1 MNKRL
6 KDKKAIVTGGSRGI
20 GEGIVKRL
28 YDEGC
33 HVIIADIRKEL
44 AENLISSLNKDQI
57 SFFQTDLAKEED
69 IKKLIEFTNNNWGS
83 LDFLINNAGIEDGF
97 ALADQTYE
105 AYRKTMKI
113 NMDAPFLCSKYALP
127 LLEKS
132 KTPRIVMI
140 TSIQGVRGYKG
151 NISYN
156 SAKGGLIN
164 MTRVLAVELA
174 EKNILVNSV
183 APGFIN
189 TPLSVMKDGN
199 LEWDTDWFKDVYL
212 KYEKLPMGRYGNP
225 DDVAGAVY
233 FFCSEDSKYVTGQT
247 LLVDGGVSST
257 FLKNLYLKIIY
268 SRYDNG
274 CAKNELIFY
283 NSVL

>member
-1 MNKRL
+1 LQVLSQDLKKRLCIKIMNKRL
-6 KDKKAIVTGGSRGI
+6 ENKKAIVTGGSRGI

-28 YDEGC
+28 YDEGAE
-33 HVIIADIRKEL
+33 VIIADIRKEL
-44 AENLISSLNKDQI
+44 AENLINTLDKNKI
-57 SFFQTDLAKEED
+57 SFFQTDLSKEEE
-69 IKKLIEFTNNNWGS
+69 IKKLMEFTKTTWGE
-83 LDFLINNAGIEDGF
+83 LDFLINNAGIEDGYT
-97 ALADQTYE
+97 LAEQTYE
-105 AYRKTMKI
+105 NFRKTMKV

-140 TSIQGVRGYKG
+140 TSIQGIRGYKG

-156 SAKGGLIN
+156 TAKGGLIN

-199 LEWDTDWFKDVYL
+199 LEWDTDWF
-212 KYEKLPMGRYGNP
+212 
-225 DDVAGAVY
+225 
-233 FFCSEDSKYVTGQT
+233 
-247 LLVDGGVSST
+247 
-257 FLKNLYLKIIY
+257 
-268 SRYDNG
+268 
-274 CAKNELIFY
+274 
-283 NSVL
+283 

>member
-1 MNKRL
+1 MDKRL
-6 KDKKAIVTGGSRGI
+6 KNKKAIVTGGSRGI

-28 YDEGC
+28 YNEG
-33 HVIIADIRKEL
+33 VEIIIADIREEL
-44 AENLISSLNKDQI
+44 AQNLIKNLDNNQI
-57 SFFQTDLAKEED
+57 SFFQADLSQEEE
-69 IKKLIEFTNNNWGS
+69 IKKLMDYTKTKWGS
-83 LDFLINNAGIEDGF
+83 LDFLINNAGIEDGYT
-97 ALADQTYE
+97 LADQTYE
-105 AYRKTMKI
+105 SYRKTMKV
-113 NMDAPFLCSKYALP
+113 NMDAPFLCSKYALS

-132 KTPRIVMI
+132 QTARIVMI

-156 SAKGGLIN
+156 TAKGGLIN

-199 LEWDTDWFKDVYL
+199 LEWDTDWFNDVYL

-225 DDVAGAVY
+225 DDIAGAVY

-257 FLKNLYLKIIY
+257 F
-268 SRYDNG
+268 
-274 CAKNELIFY
+274 
-283 NSVL
+283 

>member
-1 MNKRL
+1 MDKRL
-6 KDKKAIVTGGSRGI
+6 QNKKVIVTGGSRGI

-28 YDEGC
+28 YNEGSEI
-33 HVIIADIRKEL
+33 IIADIRKEL
-44 AENLISSLNKDQI
+44 AENLINSLDKNQI
-57 SFFQTDLAKEED
+57 SFFQTDLSQEEE
-69 IKKLIEFTNNNWGS
+69 IKKLMDFTKKKWGS
-83 LDFLINNAGIEDGF
+83 LDFLINNAGIEDGYT
-97 ALADQTYE
+97 LADQTYE
-105 AYRKTMKI
+105 SYRKTMKV

-140 TSIQGVRGYKG
+140 TSIQGIRGYKG

-156 SAKGGLIN
+156 TAKGGLIN

-212 KYEKLPMGRYGNP
+212 KYEKLPMGRYGHP

-247 LLVDGGVSST
+247 LLVDGGVSSS
-257 FLKNLYLKIIY
+257 F
-268 SRYDNG
+268 
-274 CAKNELIFY
+274 
-283 NSVL
+283 

>member
-1 MNKRL
+1 MDKRL
-6 KDKKAIVTGGSRGI
+6 KNKKAIVTGGSRGI

-28 YDEGC
+28 YNEG
-33 HVIIADIRKEL
+33 VEIIIADIREEL
-44 AENLISSLNKDQI
+44 AQNLIKNLDNNQI
-57 SFFQTDLAKEED
+57 SFFQADLSQEEE
-69 IKKLIEFTNNNWGS
+69 IKKLMDYTKTKWGS
-83 LDFLINNAGIEDGF
+83 LDFLINNAGIEDGYT
-97 ALADQTYE
+97 LADQTYE
-105 AYRKTMKI
+105 SYRKTMKV
-113 NMDAPFLCSKYALP
+113 NMDAPFLCSKYALS

-132 KTPRIVMI
+132 QTARIVMI

-156 SAKGGLIN
+156 TAKGGLIN

-199 LEWDTDWFKDVYL
+199 LEWDTDWFNDVYL
-212 KYEKLPMGRYGNP
+212 KYEKLPMGRYGIP
-225 DDVAGAVY
+225 DDIAGAVY

-247 LLVDGGVSST
+247 LLVDGGLSST
-257 FLKNLYLKIIY
+257 F
-268 SRYDNG
+268 
-274 CAKNELIFY
+274 
-283 NSVL
+283 

>member
-1 MNKRL
+1 MDKRL
-6 KDKKAIVTGGSRGI
+6 KNKKAIITGGSRGI

-28 YDEGC
+28 YDEGSEI
-33 HVIIADIRKEL
+33 IIADIRKDL
-44 AENLISSLNKDQI
+44 AENLINNLDKSQV
-57 SFFQTDLAKEED
+57 SFFKADLSKEEE
-69 IKKLIEFTNNNWGS
+69 IKKLMEFTMNKWGS
-83 LDFLINNAGIEDGF
+83 LDFLINNAGIEDGYT
-97 ALADQTYE
+97 LADQTYE
-105 AYRKTMKI
+105 AYRKTMKV

-140 TSIQGVRGYKG
+140 TSIQGIRGYKG

-156 SAKGGLIN
+156 TAKGGLIN

-199 LEWDTDWFKDVYL
+199 LEWDTDWFNDVYL
-212 KYEKLPMGRYGNP
+212 KYENFLW
-225 DDVAGAVY
+225 
-233 FFCSEDSKYVTGQT
+233 EDMVIQMILQVQYIFSV
-247 LLVDGGVSST
+247 
-257 FLKNLYLKIIY
+257 LKIVNMSLVKLY
-268 SRYDNG
+268 S
-274 CAKNELIFY
+274 LMVVFQ
-283 NSVL
+283 VLFNK

>member
-1 MNKRL
+1 MDKRL
-6 KDKKAIVTGGSRGI
+6 QNKKVIVTGGSRGI

-28 YDEGC
+28 YNEGSEI
-33 HVIIADIRKEL
+33 IIADIRKEL
-44 AENLISSLNKDQI
+44 ADNLINSLDKNQI
-57 SFFQTDLAKEED
+57 SFFQTDLSQEEE
-69 IKKLIEFTNNNWGS
+69 IKKLMEFTEKKWGS
-83 LDFLINNAGIEDGF
+83 LDFLINNAGIEDGYT
-97 ALADQTYE
+97 LADQTYE
-105 AYRKTMKI
+105 SYRKTMKV

-132 KTPRIVMI
+132 KTPRIIMI
-140 TSIQGVRGYKG
+140 TSIQGIRGYKG

-156 SAKGGLIN
+156 TAKGGLIN

-212 KYEKLPMGRYGNP
+212 KYEKLPMGRYGHP
-225 DDVAGAVY
+225 DDIAGAVY

-247 LLVDGGVSST
+247 LLVDGGVSVT
-257 FLKNLYLKIIY
+257 F
-268 SRYDNG
+268 
-274 CAKNELIFY
+274 
-283 NSVL
+283 

>member
-1 MNKRL
+1 MDKRL
-6 KDKKAIVTGGSRGI
+6 QNKKVIVTGGSRGI

-28 YDEGC
+28 YNEGSEI
-33 HVIIADIRKEL
+33 IIADIRKEL
-44 AENLISSLNKDQI
+44 AENLINSLDKNQI
-57 SFFQTDLAKEED
+57 SFFQTDLSQEEE
-69 IKKLIEFTNNNWGS
+69 IKKLMEFTEKKWGS
-83 LDFLINNAGIEDGF
+83 LDFLINNAGIEDGYT
-97 ALADQTYE
+97 LADQTYE
-105 AYRKTMKI
+105 SYRKTMKV

-127 LLEKS
+127 LLENS
-132 KTPRIVMI
+132 KTPRIIMI
-140 TSIQGVRGYKG
+140 TSIQGIRGYKG

-156 SAKGGLIN
+156 TAKGGLIN

-212 KYEKLPMGRYGNP
+212 KYEKLPMGRYGHP

-247 LLVDGGVSST
+247 LLVDGGVSSS
-257 FLKNLYLKIIY
+257 F
-268 SRYDNG
+268 
-274 CAKNELIFY
+274 
-283 NSVL
+283 

>member
-1 MNKRL
+1 MDKRL
-6 KDKKAIVTGGSRGI
+6 KNKKAIVTGGSRGI

-28 YDEGC
+28 YNEG
-33 HVIIADIRKEL
+33 VEIIIADIREEL
-44 AENLISSLNKDQI
+44 AENLIKDLDHNQV
-57 SFFQTDLAKEED
+57 SFFQTDLSKEEE
-69 IKKLIEFTNNNWGS
+69 IKKLMDYTKTKFGS
-83 LDFLINNAGIEDGF
+83 LDFLINNAGIEDGYT
-97 ALADQTYE
+97 LADQTYE
-105 AYRKTMKI
+105 LYRKTMKV
-113 NMDAPFLCSKYALP
+113 NMDAPFLCSKYALS

-132 KTPRIVMI
+132 LTPRIIMI

-156 SAKGGLIN
+156 TAKGGLIN

-199 LEWDTDWFKDVYL
+199 LEWDTDWFNDVYL

-225 DDVAGAVY
+225 DDIAGAVY

-257 FLKNLYLKIIY
+257 F
-268 SRYDNG
+268 
-274 CAKNELIFY
+274 
-283 NSVL
+283 